1 MKTDEELKE
10 YATDIAELKQ
20 RRANKIVSLNETV
33 RKAERD
39 ELEKKRLAKQKK
51 ATVKT
56 KPELPETPDED
67 QPQSS
72 ADAVLNESARIVA
85 DIISVS

>member
-1 MKTDEELKE
+1 M
-10 YATDIAELKQ
+10 I
-20 RRANKIVSLNETV
+20 SLNEAV

-51 ATVKT
+51 TAI
-56 KPELPETPDED
+56 KPKSELPESPDED

-72 ADAVLNESARIVA
+72 TDAVLNESTKIIA
-85 DIISVS
+85 DMIGVS